1 MEYFRK
7 LPYILEFDIQSRA
20 WRIFNREYEKVGIL
34 KLNTFQINQFDDLG
48 IVERN
53 SNNQPQRITLY
64 TDKTSPID
72 QFDEKIGR
80 LRIDDTCWLNYVECL
95 KILIPSEVIQ

>member
-7 LPYILEFDIQSRA
+7 LPYILEFDIQRES
-20 WRIFNREYEKVGIL
+20 WKMLDREYEKIGFL
-34 KLNTFQINQFDDLG
+34 KLDTFQIDQFDDLG

-53 SNNQPQRITLY
+53 SNDQPQRIILY

-80 LRIDDTCWLNYVECL
+80 LRIDDTCWLNYMECL
-95 KILIPSEVIQ
+95 KILIPSEVIK

>member
-7 LPYILEFDIQSRA
+7 LPYILEFDIRSGG

-34 KLNTFQINQFDDLG
+34 KLNTFQISQFDDLG

-53 SNNQPQRITLY
+53 SNGQPQRITLY

-72 QFDEKIGR
+72 QFDEKIGS
-80 LRIDDTCWLNYVECL
+80 LRIDDTCWLNYMECL
-95 KILIPSEVIQ
+95 KILIPSEVI